1 MIFYYI
7 PGVIFFIYSLVIFI
21 KMTNL
26 SLEIRLRKIY
36 YSLCILTYTWIIATF
51 DLQFISSKGY
61 LGISPKAWSIASFT
75 IFYYIMLFLIENL
88 ILSNSSFKEFGFFGT
103 KFIKSEQ
110 IATVTNQAE
119 YINSLE
125 LGIEAVNKTVH
136 FMSEYISNP
145 TTTQQLNS
153 GIYDYNDN
161 FKVIMKYFFKERNL
175 NCKIDIYTDVNKNVI
190 FKSGGILE
198 GLSSRTQKEVQKR
211 VQEMQFTYIKLSEK
225 NNVLV
230 IPVTNNISSCTFAVI
245 VKSNEEINEKDTYI
259 VRNLL
264 TAYEFTL
271 VDYALR
277 SVSN

>member
-1 MIFYYI
+1 MILYYI
-7 PGVIFFIYSLVIFI
+7 PGIVFLVYAIVILI

-26 SLEIRLRKIY
+26 SLEIRMRKVY
-36 YSLCILTYTWIIATF
+36 YSLCILVYTFIVTTC
-51 DLQFISSKGY
+51 DLQFVSSKGY
-61 LGISPKAWSIASFT
+61 LGIAPEAWSIASFT
-75 IFYYIMLFLIENL
+75 IFYYIMLFLVENL

-125 LGIEAVNKTVH
+125 LGIEAVNRTVH

-145 TTTQQLNS
+145 ATSHQLNN

-175 NCKIDIYTDVNKNVI
+175 NCKIDIYTDVNKNSI
-190 FKSGGILE
+190 FNAGGILE
-198 GLSSRTQKEVQKR
+198 GLSGRLQKEVQKR
-211 VQEMQFTYIKLSEK
+211 VQDMQYTYIKVNEK
-225 NNVLV
+225 DNILV
-230 IPVTNNISSCTFAVI
+230 IPITNNISNCTFAV
-245 VKSNEEINEKDTYI
+245 VVRSHEEINEKDTFI

-277 SVSN
+277 SGAN